1 MSETLLPFVDPAFEA
16 LLARTATFCNAPA
29 AAALLE
35 QLDRQGAMAPLDW
48 FLLRDLLTLSGVD
61 APEAVLLLILL
72 LRSRNQGS
80 LCLSLAPER
89 LQEQLTEAETAA
101 VLAWLGHA
109 PATLIAR
116 TPETGAPL
124 VHDPATGLLYFQKLY
139 LAEAAL
145 KEILE
150 KRLTLPDPLP
160 GPLLLA
166 PLLADVLTANPPL
179 AGKTPVRLNNAQI
192 TAVLCGLTRS
202 LSLIT
207 GGPGTGKTSLVAA
220 LLRCLVRTGVRA
232 EAIRLAAPTGRAAQ
246 RLSDAI
252 RAALATIKQPTP
264 EDESVLTITSSTIH
278 KLLSWSVKKGEFH
291 HDAGNPVPCDVLIVD
306 EASMVSADLMAAL
319 LAALPQECRLVLIGD
334 KDQLPSVDA
343 GAVLADLLPDTP
355 AFSPQFTS
363 LLSATTGITLESGG
377 TGRFRDRVVF
387 LTESYRSEVSILRFA
402 AAVNSGD
409 TTAAALPEFTPGTG
423 TTVWSA
429 LEKTGSCLRIEPPTG
444 KELLAAWIRER
455 MMDRTGPVASW
466 KALLERVA
474 AVPVDTLG
482 GAAVCRE
489 LFIRLSSARILTALR
504 RGPTGCEA
512 INRFLVARFR
522 EEFDPDREGP
532 LFHGLPVLV
541 TENDADKNLFNG
553 DVGLVVRCRGAS
565 GRPAYR
571 VVFDRPEQLPV
582 FTPDELPAWEPA
594 FAITVHKSQGSEY
607 GEVLLLLPEEPA
619 HTLNTR
625 EILYTGVTRGKERSV
640 VAGSTE
646 AVTAAV
652 LTPSRRE
659 SGLGLWSRGGV
670 RQPGRQ
676 QTGFG

>member
-1 MSETLLPFVDPAFEA
+1 MLDAPLPFVDPAFDTLVTRA
-16 LLARTATFCNAPA
+16 AAFCKAPS

-35 QLDRQGAMAPLDW
+35 KLHRLGAMEPLDW
-48 FLLRDLLTLSGVD
+48 FLLRDLTTLCHVEN
-61 APEAVLLLILL
+61 PEAVLLLILL

-80 LCLSLAPER
+80 LCLSLAPNR

-109 PATLIAR
+109 PSTLITRA
-116 TPETGAPL
+116 PETGAPL
-124 VHDPATGLLYFQKLY
+124 VHDPATGLLYFQRLY
-139 LAEAAL
+139 LAEADLKTILEERLAL
-145 KEILE
+145 K
-150 KRLTLPDPLP
+150 
-160 GPLLLA
+160 GPTPAPALLQPVLA
-166 PLLADVLTANPPL
+166 EVLASIQPPL
-179 AGKTPVRLNNAQI
+179 NAAQI

-252 RAALATIKQPTP
+252 RAALSTVKRPTP

-278 KLLSWSVKKGEFH
+278 RLLVWSEKKGAFRH
-291 HDAGNPVPCDVLIVD
+291 NKSNPLPYDVLIID
-306 EASMVSADLMAAL
+306 EASMISADLMAAL
-319 LAALPQECRLVLIGD
+319 LAALPRECRLVLIGD
-334 KDQLPSVDA
+334 KDQLPSVEA
-343 GAVLADLLPDTP
+343 GSVLADLLPAAP
-355 AFSPQFTS
+355 AWSREFTS
-363 LLSATTGITLESGG
+363 LLAATTGITRTPGG
-377 TGRFRDRVVF
+377 RGRFRDRVVF
-387 LTESYRSEVSILRFA
+387 LTKSYRSALSILNFA
-402 AAVNSGD
+402 AAVNAGD
-409 TTAAALPEFTPGTG
+409 KAAAAALPRFTPGNG
-423 TTVWSA
+423 AAIWSGLDQA
-429 LEKTGSCLRIEPPTG
+429 GNCLRLEPPDG
-444 KELLAAWIRER
+444 PGRRELLIAWIRER
-455 MMDRTGPVASW
+455 MMERTGSVASW
-466 KALLERVA
+466 KALLDQVA
-474 AVPVDTLG
+474 VAPVDTLG
-482 GAAVCRE
+482 STAACRE
-489 LFIRLSSARILTALR
+489 LFNRLSSARILTALR

-512 INRFLVARFR
+512 INRFLVTRFR

-541 TENDADKNLFNG
+541 TENDAEKNLFNG
-553 DVGLVVRCRGAS
+553 DVGLVVRCRGVS
-565 GRPAYR
+565 GRPVYR

-640 VAGSTE
+640 VAGSAE

-659 SGLGLWSRGGV
+659 SGLGLWSQSGV
-670 RQPGRQ
+670 R
-676 QTGFG
+676 